1 MFCRVFG
8 KLHMWCNTKR
18 SGNLQQV
25 LNACII
31 YINANIWDW
40 ALLLAR
46 RCLQIGLAFSSWL
59 SEISLQ
65 KILPGLCT
73 FRAFAQLASM
83 LVPVGFPQ
91 GKGSELRASQINRT
105 AKDLQSGKPVD
116 SMKAAPWKAW
126 QEAVQDAIAAIQ
138 ILGEQRVRRCAKVDG
153 FKHWILTINE

>member
-1 MFCRVFG
+1 
-8 KLHMWCNTKR
+8 
-18 SGNLQQV
+18 
-25 LNACII
+25 
-31 YINANIWDW
+31 
-40 ALLLAR
+40 
-46 RCLQIGLAFSSWL
+46 
-59 SEISLQ
+59 
-65 KILPGLCT
+65 
-73 FRAFAQLASM
+73 M

-153 FKHWILTINE
+153 FKH